1 MSEAAA
7 PAEKKAKKPIYKRVW
22 FWILA
27 VIALAVIATSVG
39 GDEEEGEV
47 SESSDDSG
55 SEEGAET
62 DDSSGDESEA
72 SDEEEAD
79 EGSEEAE
86 VASLGEPVAVGD
98 WEITV
103 SSVGERTA
111 QVGDEFLS
119 TDAQG
124 EFLPVEV
131 SLTNNGSSAESFFAS
146 DFVVIDTDDRE
157 FSYSSDASMYSGE
170 AGLSILDEV
179 NPGNTLSGYLY
190 FDVAETADIQ
200 KVHIDDGWFS
210 DPIEVNL

>member
-27 VIALAVIATSVG
+27 VIALVVVVTAVG
-39 GDEEEGEV
+39 GDEEGEA

-55 SEEGAET
+55 SEESAES
-62 DDSSGDESEA
+62 DDSSADEGEA
-72 SDEEEAD
+72 SDEED

-146 DFVVIDTDDRE
+146 DFVVIDAEGRE

>member
-27 VIALAVIATSVG
+27 VIALAVVATAVG
-39 GDEEEGEV
+39 GDEEGES

-55 SEEGAET
+55 SEESAES
-62 DDSSGDESEA
+62 DDSSADEGEA
-72 SDEEEAD
+72 SDEED

-146 DFVVIDTDDRE
+146 DFVVIDAEGRE

>member
-27 VIALAVIATSVG
+27 VIALAVVATAVG
-39 GDEEEGEV
+39 GDEEGES

-55 SEEGAET
+55 SEESAES
-62 DDSSGDESEA
+62 DDSSADEGEA
-72 SDEEEAD
+72 SDEED

-146 DFVVIDTDDRE
+146 DFVVIDAEGRE
-157 FSYSSDASMYSGE
+157 FSYSSDASLYSGE

>member
-27 VIALAVIATSVG
+27 VIALAVVVTAVG
-39 GDEEEGEV
+39 GDEEGES

-55 SEEGAET
+55 SEESAES
-62 DDSSGDESEA
+62 DDSSADEGEA
-72 SDEEEAD
+72 SDEED

-146 DFVVIDTDDRE
+146 DFVVIDADGRE

-179 NPGNTLSGYLY
+179 NPGNALSGYLY

-200 KVHIDDGWFS
+200 KVHINDGWFA

>member
-27 VIALAVIATSVG
+27 VIALAVVVTAVG
-39 GDEEEGEV
+39 GDEEGES

-55 SEEGAET
+55 SEESAES
-62 DDSSGDESEA
+62 DDSSADEGEA
-72 SDEEEAD
+72 SDEED

-146 DFVVIDTDDRE
+146 DFVVIDADGRE

-200 KVHIDDGWFS
+200 KVHINDGWFA

>member
-1 MSEAAA
+1 MSEAVA

-27 VIALAVIATSVG
+27 IIALAVIGTAIG
-39 GDEEEGEV
+39 GDDEGEA
-47 SESSDDSG
+47 SESS
-55 SEEGAET
+55 EESGAEGSAEAE
-62 DDSSGDESEA
+62 DSSADEDEASSDEGEESE
-72 SDEEEAD
+72 DV
-79 EGSEEAE
+79 E
-86 VASLGEPVAVGD
+86 VASLGEPVVVGD

-103 SSVGERTA
+103 VSVGERTA

-119 TDAQG
+119 TEAQG

-131 SLTNNGSSAESFFAS
+131 TLTNNGSSAENFFAS
-146 DFVVIDTDDRE
+146 DFVVIDADDRE
-157 FSYSSDASMYSGE
+157 FSYSSDASLYSGD

-200 KVHIDDGWFS
+200 KVHINDGWFA

>member
-27 VIALAVIATSVG
+27 VIALAVVATAVG
-39 GDEEEGEV
+39 GDEEGES

-55 SEEGAET
+55 SEESAES
-62 DDSSGDESEA
+62 DDSSADEGEA
-72 SDEEEAD
+72 SDEED

-146 DFVVIDTDDRE
+146 DFVVIDAEGRE
-157 FSYSSDASMYSGE
+157 FSYSSDASLYSGE

-210 DPIEVNL
+210 DPVEVNL

>member
-27 VIALAVIATSVG
+27 VIALAVVVTAVG
-39 GDEEEGEV
+39 GDEEGES

-55 SEEGAET
+55 SEESAES
-62 DDSSGDESEA
+62 DDSSADEGEA
-72 SDEEEAD
+72 SDEED

-146 DFVVIDTDDRE
+146 DFVVIDADGRE
-157 FSYSSDASMYSGE
+157 FSYSSDASLYSGD

-179 NPGNTLSGYLY
+179 NPGNALSGYLY

-200 KVHIDDGWFS
+200 KVHINDGWFA